1 MNTLSV
7 NFSATT
13 FQGYAGVVVTPSKV
27 DLKKFVGIIATDKEA
42 KVDTQA
48 LSVQKNV
55 ASLNYSI
62 DHTNNAL
69 HLKVINADG
78 ELIREVV
85 FARIDPSIFNAKRL
99 KGILVNART

>member
-1 MNTLSV
+1 MNRLGL

-13 FQGYAGVVVTPSKV
+13 FQGYAGDIAAPSNF
-27 DLKKFVGIIATDKEA
+27 DLKKFDSIIATDKDA
-42 KVDTQA
+42 KADTQA
-48 LSVQKNV
+48 MFVQKNV

-69 HLKVINADG
+69 HLKITNADG

-99 KGILVNART
+99 KGVLVNAKT

>member
-1 MNTLSV
+1 MNTLSA

-13 FQGYAGVVVTPSKV
+13 FQGYAGDVVTPSKV
-27 DLKKFVGIIATDKEA
+27 DLKNFDSIIATDKSA
-42 KVDTQA
+42 KADTRA

-69 HLKVINADG
+69 HLKITNADG

-85 FARIDPSIFNAKRL
+85 FSRIDPSIFNAKKL
-99 KGILVNART
+99 KGVLVNAKT